1 MLFPAQMR
9 IASLILLVLLLG
21 SNLEA
26 QVAQTSISAVSPPGA
41 QRGQTIDVTISSG
54 KDLDMVDKL
63 VFSHAGITAK
73 QKMRDQAGKQVPVTN
88 TFELTV
94 AADVPIGFHDVRA
107 HGYFGISNP
116 RTFVISDSPEV
127 LENDANNTLDTAQ
140 PVELGHIVNGAS
152 NRAADVDFY
161 KLTLPAN
168 YHLVT
173 EAEAQTID
181 SRMRAQIELLNASG
195 RRLER
200 SRGGY
205 RGDPVLDY
213 TVKDAGEY
221 YLKVTEFSYRGSND
235 YFYRLH
241 VNSRPHID
249 FIIPAS
255 GQPGSNSSYTIH
267 GRNLPGGAPSGVI
280 IDGVELQKVTTNIAI
295 PANPDQLKLNHNL
308 LPAESSADVFGWRL
322 QTPQGTSNSLSIHY
336 ADAPVILEQEPNND
350 ATHAQQITIPTDITG
365 QFQEKLDT
373 DWYQFTAKAGDV
385 YAIEAYGQ
393 RLGKQTDPRFIV
405 EQVTVNDKGEES
417 VKRLTDQ
424 DDVKTTI
431 GGDDFNTRHRDPVW
445 MLTVPA
451 DGAYRVMISDRYR
464 ENRGDAQLLYRLVI
478 RKQTPDF
485 RLVAFASTPNAAAN
499 QPGTTGVLSL
509 RKGDNSYI
517 DVLAHRIDGFNGV
530 IDVKVENLPA
540 GVTCPGAVIGPGTN
554 SARLILTAA
563 PDAEINATAIQVKGE
578 AKIEA
583 PQTQK
588 ELKAAVAAIKPTED
602 KIPALSKAVADV
614 MPKIQAAQKKLE
626 TDRQTAEAQVKT
638 ALTSLTNAQKA
649 QQTAQAVVTEQQK
662 KVQAAE
668 TVLNTRNAELKTTQ
682 DALTKAK
689 ADAAAD
695 AENQDK
701 ANAVKTVEQQVQ
713 VATKNQQDATNAV
726 NAEKQKLTQVDN
738 DLKAK
743 TAVATKAAAD
753 KKTAD
758 DNLKN
763 KVTQAEAELKK
774 IQDVLKAAQDK
785 LTAGQKVIGDT
796 KQKVN
801 TLQQQLQQTAK
812 PTTHIARTASLI
824 WTGSQNTGENTDS
837 RLTRS
842 LMVSV
847 MDDLAEFQA
856 VVTAPSNRFEVSQS
870 SQVLIPVKVERRE
883 GFDNNVTLTFAGFDA
898 RTSKLQVENKPL
910 NKGETEG
917 VRRVFIPK
925 DSPPGA
931 YTLYLNSQAQVSY
944 ARNPV
949 AIAEA
954 KATVDTAE
962 ADRKAKEEA
971 NKQAI
976 AAQQKA
982 DADLKA
988 TEQKLKTATDALT
1001 NAQKAQQAS
1010 QKVVTDQQAVVKTAE
1025 ATLKTRDA
1033 ELKTAQDALAKAKA
1047 DLEADKEN
1055 PEKAKAV
1062 ATTEQQLQTATKAQ
1076 VDATNATNAEKQ
1088 KLTQAEADLK
1098 VKTEAVTKADAE
1110 KKTTETAVATSKEV
1124 KTKADATAKTAADAL
1139 KTATTAKTNADKNLQ
1154 NVTNAN
1160 KAKHVNLTVP
1170 STPVVL
1176 VVSEAPYEVAIAA
1189 PDGGNL
1195 KKGASTDVKVTVK
1208 RIPRFDGPVTVT
1220 LPLPPGVT
1228 GLKADPLTIPPD
1240 QTEGIL
1246 KIHADGNAPDGKPT
1260 NLIIRGQ
1267 ADFLGKA
1274 SVDAPLSLNLTK

>member
-1 MLFPAQMR
+1 MFFPTQIRTA
-9 IASLILLVLLLG
+9 ILILLVLFVG
-21 SNLEA
+21 PTLEA
-26 QVAQTSISAVSPPGA
+26 QVAQTGISAVSPPGA
-41 QRGQTIDVTISSG
+41 QRGQAIDVTISSG

-73 QKMRDQAGKQVPVTN
+73 QKMSDQAGKQVPVTN
-88 TFELTV
+88 TFEVTV

-140 PVELGHIVNGAS
+140 PVDLGTIVNGAS
-152 NRAADVDFY
+152 NRAADIDFY
-161 KLTLPAN
+161 KITLPAN
-168 YHLVT
+168 HHLLV

-181 SRMRAQIELLNASG
+181 SRMRGQIELLNASG

-213 TVKDAGEY
+213 TVKVAGEY

-235 YFYRLH
+235 YFYRLQ

-249 FIIPAS
+249 FMMPAS
-255 GQPGSNSSYTIH
+255 GQPGSNSPYTIY
-267 GRNLPGGAPSGVI
+267 GRNLPGGAPSGVKV
-280 IDGVELQKVTTNIAI
+280 DGVELQKITTNIAL
-295 PANPDQLKLNHNL
+295 PANPDQLILNHNL

-336 ADAPVILEQEPNND
+336 ADAPVILEQEPNNE
-350 ATHAQQITIPTDITG
+350 AAKAQQITVPTEITG

-373 DWYQFTAKAGDV
+373 DWYQFTAKAGEA
-385 YAIEAYGQ
+385 YAIETYGQ
-393 RLGKQTDPRFIV
+393 RLGKETDPRFIV

-445 MLTVPA
+445 MLAVPA
-451 DGAYRVMISDRYR
+451 DGAYRVMIGDRYR

-485 RLVAFASTPNAAAN
+485 RLIAFASTPNAAAN

-517 DVLAHRIDGFNGV
+517 DVLAHRIDGFNGA

-540 GVTCPGAVIGPGTN
+540 GVTCPGAVIGPGAN

-563 PDAEINATAIQVKGE
+563 PDAGVNATAIKVTGDSRIEVPQV
-578 AKIEA
+578 
-583 PQTQK
+583 QT
-588 ELKAAVAAIKPTED
+588 ELKAAVAAIKPAED
-602 KIPALSKAVADV
+602 KIPALDKVIADV
-614 MPKIQAAQKKLE
+614 MPKIQVAQKKL
-626 TDRQTAEAQVKT
+626 DADKLTAEAQVKT
-638 ALTSLTNAQKA
+638 ALTNLTNAQKA

-668 TVLNTRNAELKTTQ
+668 TVLNTRNAELKTAQ

-689 ADAAAD
+689 TDAAAD

-726 NAEKQKLTQVDN
+726 NAEKQKLAQLDT

-743 TAVATKAAAD
+743 TAVTVKTTAD

-758 DNLKN
+758 DNLKS
-763 KVTQAEAELKK
+763 KVTLAEAELKK
-774 IQDVLKAAQDK
+774 VQDQLKAAQDN
-785 LTAGQKVIGDT
+785 LTVGQKAVADA

-801 TLQQQLQQTAK
+801 TLQQQLQQTAI

-824 WTGSQNTGENTDS
+824 WTGNQNTGENTDA

-842 LMVSV
+842 IMVSV

-883 GFDNNVTLTFAGFDA
+883 GFDANVTLTFAGFDA
-898 RTSKLQVENKPL
+898 RTSKLQVENTPL
-910 NKGETEG
+910 KKGETEG
-917 VRRVFIPK
+917 VRRIFIPK

-944 ARNPV
+944 TRNPV
-949 AIAEA
+949 AIAA
-954 KATVDTAE
+954 AQATVDTAE

-988 TEQKLKTATDALT
+988 AEQKLKTATDALT
-1001 NAQKAQQAS
+1001 NAQTAQQAS
-1010 QKVVTDQQAVVKTAE
+1010 QKVVTDQQAVVQTAE

-1033 ELKTAQDALAKAKA
+1033 ELKNAQDALAKAKT
-1047 DLEADKEN
+1047 DLDADKEN
-1055 PEKAKAV
+1055 QEKATAV
-1062 ATTEQQLQTATKAQ
+1062 TTTDQLLQTAMKAQ
-1076 VDATNATNAEKQ
+1076 ADATNVANAEKQ

-1110 KKTTETAVATSKEV
+1110 KKTTEAALAISKDV
-1124 KTKADATAKTAADAL
+1124 KTKADASAKTADAAF
-1139 KTATTAKTNADKNLQ
+1139 KASTTVKTNADKNLQ
-1154 NVTNAN
+1154 TVTNAN
-1160 KAKHVNLTVP
+1160 KAKNVNLTVP

-1176 VVSEAPYEVAIAA
+1176 VVSEAPYEVVIAA
-1189 PDGGNL
+1189 PDSGNL
-1195 KKGASTDVKVTVK
+1195 KKGASIDVKVTVK
-1208 RIPRFDGPVTVT
+1208 RIPRFDGPVTVS

-1246 KIHADGNAPDGKPT
+1246 KIHADGTAPDGKPA
-1260 NLIIRGQ
+1260 NLVIRGK